1 MYQWTQGNSIRVG
14 PTPVGVVFLQ
24 ENAEEGGC
32 HVQVGTQGGD
42 SHVKAE
48 AETGAMPPQAKESLG
63 LPEVGK
69 ARKDLLEA
77 SEGACT
83 DDTLYSV
90 SFLKKIKCV
99 CFKPSTLLFTYLFF
113 RQP

>member
-1 MYQWTQGNSIRVG
+1 MGLKSKNWYHLRERRERFGHRQAQTGKG
-14 PTPVGVVFLQ
+14 
-24 ENAEEGGC
+24 
-32 HVQVGTQGGD
+32 
-42 SHVKAE
+42 HVKAE
-48 AETGAMPPQAKESLG
+48 AEIGAMPPQAKESLG